1 MNDTTN
7 INRVFSTPVL
17 QTNPCSFSKE
27 ELDFVEQEKN
37 NLMDNFGK
45 NLSTKNTYVLKNLP
59 KIYEFCNHHLQ
70 VYVRDVMK
78 VVPKIQFYITQS
90 WINYN
95 PKGSYHHAHY
105 HPNSLI
111 SGVLSI
117 KNDSNVPLI
126 LDKPVS
132 AKVFDNLLAMYDY
145 TEMNEFNSPKISFN
159 LPTGSLILFPSK
171 LFHNV
176 PLNNDDGDRITLAF
190 NSFFKGELGGPDE
203 FLGKLH
209 I

>member
-1 MNDTTN
+1 MNNVDVHK
-7 INRVFSTPVL
+7 VFSTPVL
-17 QTNPCSFSKE
+17 QTKPISFLKE
-27 ELDFVEQEKN
+27 ELDIVQQEKN

-45 NLSTKNTYVLKNLP
+45 NFSTKNTYVLKKLP
-59 KIYEFCNHHLQ
+59 KMYEFCNYHLQ
-70 VYVRDVMK
+70 IYVKEVMK
-78 VVPKIQFYITQS
+78 VVPNIEFYITQS

-95 PKGSYHHAHY
+95 PSGSFHHAHY

-117 KNDSNVPLI
+117 QNDSNVPLM

-145 TEMNEFNSPKISFN
+145 TEMNEFNSPKLSFN

-171 LFHNV
+171 LFHDV
-176 PLNNDDGDRITLAF
+176 PQNNNSGDRITLAF
-190 NSFFKGELGGPDE
+190 NTFLKGELGGPED